1 MSDFNALPFT
11 LRPDGTR
18 SFALSFTAFTAIGVA
33 ASDSLSLS
41 VALLSCTTPFLVV
54 LASSS
59 ATADAISSARFAAVS
74 ARVAADSDVLLL

>member
-11 LRPDGTR
+11 LRSDGTR
-18 SFALSFTAFTAIGVA
+18 LFALSFTAFTAIGVA

-41 VALLSCTTPFLVV
+41 VALLSCTIPFLVV